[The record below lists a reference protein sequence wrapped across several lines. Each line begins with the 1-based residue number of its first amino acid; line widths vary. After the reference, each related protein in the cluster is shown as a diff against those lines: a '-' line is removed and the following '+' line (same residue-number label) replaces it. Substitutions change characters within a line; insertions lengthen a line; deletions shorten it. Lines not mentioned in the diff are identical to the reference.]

1 VTADQYLS
9 GILDRE
15 TVNTGLYSPV
25 RGVQAVLMPSLNAWA
40 GQFLRSVNPSGS
52 FAKGT
57 ANKSGTD
64 IDLFISL
71 SENTPNTLKE
81 IYVTLLARMRESGYT
96 PKEQNVSVNITVNG
110 FSVDLVPAKRQDAFS
125 QDHSIYRR
133 KADSWTKTNV
143 HKHISYVIAGNRRLE
158 SRVLKL
164 WRDQKNIDFPSFY
177 VELSVTNALA
187 NQPGGALSDNV
198 WKVFQY
204 LRDNFQNARIVD
216 PANTNNIISDDLT
229 GTGKAIVTDEARR
242 ALSAKNWDEIIK

>member
-1 VTADQYLS
+1 MSLRPWGICWFVRQNTVTADQYLS

-25 RGVQAVLMPSLNAWA
+25 RGVQAVLMPSINAWA

-96 PKEQNVSVNITVNG
+96 PKEQNVSVNITVNVRIPVHAG
-110 FSVDLVPAKRQDAFS
+110 HQFRSMPGHDSGPCRATIPVD
-125 QDHSIYRR
+125 
-133 KADSWTKTNV
+133 
-143 HKHISYVIAGNRRLE
+143 AGRG
-158 SRVLKL
+158 V
-164 WRDQKNIDFPSFY
+164 
-177 VELSVTNALA
+177 
-187 NQPGGALSDNV
+187 
-198 WKVFQY
+198 
-204 LRDNFQNARIVD
+204 
-216 PANTNNIISDDLT
+216 
-229 GTGKAIVTDEARR
+229 
-242 ALSAKNWDEIIK
+242 

>member
-1 VTADQYLS
+1 MLVRHQPERRPSMT
-9 GILDRE
+9 GIR
-15 TVNTGLYSPV
+15 
-25 RGVQAVLMPSLNAWA
+25 
-40 GQFLRSVNPSGS
+40 
-52 FAKGT
+52 
-57 ANKSGTD
+57 
-64 IDLFISL
+64 I
-71 SENTPNTLKE
+71 
-81 IYVTLLARMRESGYT
+81 
-96 PKEQNVSVNITVNG
+96 NG

-133 KADSWTKTNV
+133 KADTWTKTNV
-143 HKHISYVIAGNRRLE
+143 HKHISYVIVGNRRLE

-204 LRDNFQNARIVD
+204 LRDTFQNARIVD